1 MSIFLRRYV
10 SKALLPNLEQELQ
23 GSIAAQVATVPAMV
37 DNMLAPQAYMYYSP
51 SSSSSSNTFGAYQT
65 TATRANPVAPSQ
77 SLLKVSVPMKNYG
90 LFHE

>member
-10 SKALLPNLEQELQ
+10 SKALLPNFEQELQ

-37 DNMLAPQAYMYYSP
+37 DNMLAPQAYVYYSP
-51 SSSSSSNTFGAYQT
+51 SSASATTFGAFQA
-65 TATRANPVAPSQ
+65 TASRSVPATPSA
-77 SLLKVSVPMKNYG
+77 SLLKVNVPMKNYG

>member
-1 MSIFLRRYV
+1 MSIFVRRYL
-10 SKALLPNLEQELQ
+10 SKALLPNFEHELQ

-51 SSSSSSNTFGAYQT
+51 SSSSTNTAGAFQT
-65 TATRANPVAPSQ
+65 TASRANPMTPSAN
-77 SLLKVSVPMKNYG
+77 LLKVNVPMQNYG